1 MHSTD
6 QSTSLARCR
15 FCEHPVPAPVGL
27 FERSLLRFSTC
38 PGCSGRNP
46 HPQELI
52 EWQHTART
60 ARRGSAL
67 LIAVI
72 AAIRYV
78 PIQELIDKL

>member
-1 MHSTD
+1 MHS
-6 QSTSLARCR
+6 SYHSPGLARCR

-27 FERSLLRFSTC
+27 FERSLFRFSTC
-38 PGCSGRNP
+38 PGCNGRNP

-60 ARRGSAL
+60 ARRGSAF
-67 LIAVI
+67 LIAAV

-78 PIQELIDKL
+78 PIRELIDKL